1 MNRLKHM
8 LDGISEWS
16 GRIISY
22 LSLALVLLIC
32 YDVFRRY
39 IIGKTAVW
47 IYELEW
53 HFFAFLFLVGAAY
66 TLKHD
71 AHVRVDVFYQKWSP
85 KGKAWI
91 NLLGAIVFLIPLC
104 MLLIVE
110 GYDFAYT
117 AFEQQEISKDP
128 DGLRNRFIV
137 KAAIPLGAGFLL
149 LQAFSLTLSSLM
161 TLISPPTQH
170 A

>member
-1 MNRLKHM
+1 MVRFTQI
-8 LDGISEWS
+8 LDRISEWS
-16 GRIISY
+16 GRLVSF
-22 LSLALVLLIC
+22 LSLGLVLLIC

-53 HFFAFLFLVGAAY
+53 HLFAFLFLVGAAY

-71 AHVRVDVFYQKWSP
+71 AHVRVDVFYQRWST

-91 NLLGAIVFLIPLC
+91 NMLGAVIFLIPLC
-104 MLLIVE
+104 LLLVVE
-110 GYDFAYT
+110 GYDFALT
-117 AFEQQEISKDP
+117 AFEQGEISKDP

-137 KAAIPLGAGFLL
+137 KAAIPVGAALLL
-149 LQAFSLTLSSLM
+149 LQALSLTLTSLM
-161 TLISPPTQH
+161 ILLSSSKRH